1 MTSANPPRAGAST
14 LPLEGVT
21 VLDCSRVL
29 AGPHA
34 TMLLA
39 DLGADVWKLEPPAGD
54 DTRGWGPPF
63 WGDPADGR
71 SAYFAAVNRNKR
83 SVVVNLKTDAGREIL
98 DRLAARADVLIHNYL
113 PAAATA
119 LGLDPGRLR
128 ERHPRLVVSAVGGFP
143 GGGALAERPAYD
155 LVAQAWS
162 GHMAVTGDPG
172 GGPVKFGVGLLDL
185 LAGLQAAVAALAGL
199 AARERPERS
208 STDPGEIRPP
218 SAQASVS
225 LVEAAVS
232 GLSNVLGYYLAT
244 GEEPRRWGTGHPDIV
259 PYQVFAARDGHVVVA
274 VGNDAQFARMCAILG
289 VEPRPEWATNPGRV
303 PRRDELLAELAPRI
317 AEWRRDELVVAMIAA
332 DVPGGPVHGVGEAAS
347 AMLAVD
353 PDWITTLDGVQ
364 LPASP
369 IRLDGSR
376 LTIRRAPP
384 RLGEH
389 TDEILGEIGLSA
401 SEIARL
407 RAEGVVA

>member
-1 MTSANPPRAGAST
+1 MA

-54 DTRGWGPPF
+54 ETRGWGPPF

-83 SVVVNLKTDAGREIL
+83 SIVVDLRTDAGREIL
-98 DRLAARADVLIHNYL
+98 DRLAARADLLMHNYL
-113 PAAATA
+113 PAAAA
-119 LGLDPGRLR
+119 KLGLDPDRLR
-128 ERHPRLVVSAVGGFP
+128 ARHPRLVVSAVGGFP

-162 GHMAVTGDPG
+162 GQMAVTGEPG
-172 GGPVKFGVGLLDL
+172 GGPIKFGVGLLDL
-185 LAGLQAAVAALAGL
+185 LAGLEAAVAALAGL
-199 AARERPERS
+199 AARERS
-208 STDPGEIRPP
+208 SKDSSGVGPP
-218 SAQASVS
+218 AAQASVS
-225 LVEAAVS
+225 LVEAAVA

-274 VGNDAQFARMCAILG
+274 VGNDGQFARICEILG
-289 VEPRPEWATNPGRV
+289 VEPRPEWVTNPGRI
-303 PRRDELLAELAPRI
+303 PRRHDVLAELAPRI
-317 AEWRRDELVVAMIAA
+317 AEWRRDDLVAAMIAA
-332 DVPGGPVHGVGEAAS
+332 DVPGGPVHGVGEAAA
-347 AMLAVD
+347 AMLEVD
-353 PDWITTLDGVQ
+353 PDWITSVEGVQ

-369 IRLDGSR
+369 IRVDGAR
-376 LTIRRAPP
+376 LPIWRPPP

-389 TDEILGEIGLSA
+389 TDEILGQIGLSA
-401 SEIARL
+401 NEIAAL